1 MMIVSVVGLL
11 VVAVATPSLTAPPK
25 PPKEPARIKVSV
37 SPEAVSRGG
46 QTEVTVVLRPVQGVK
61 INRYPKIKLEVP
73 GQSGLVE
80 EAEVSVGNASP
91 PPPDA
96 KESNYFDT
104 VDPVQLELQVDGS
117 APVGQHAIAGK
128 LTYYYCVTASG
139 FCAPARVPIEIPM
152 EIR

>member
-1 MMIVSVVGLL
+1 M
-11 VVAVATPSLTAPPK
+11 
-25 PPKEPARIKVSV
+25 
-37 SPEAVSRGG
+37 
-46 QTEVTVVLRPVQGVK
+46 
-61 INRYPKIKLEVP
+61 
-73 GQSGLVE
+73 
-80 EAEVSVGNASP
+80 GNASP

-139 FCAPARVPIEIPM
+139 FCAPARVPIAIPV

>member
-1 MMIVSVVGLL
+1 MTIVAVVGLL
-11 VVAVATPSLTAPPK
+11 VLAVATPSLTAPPK
-25 PPKEPARIKVSV
+25 PPKEPAKIKVSV

-46 QTEVTVVLRPVQGVK
+46 QAEVTVVLRPVQGVK

-104 VDPVQLELQVDGS
+104 VDPVLLELQVDGS
-117 APVGQHAIAGK
+117 APVGRHAITGK
-128 LTYYYCVTASG
+128 LAYYYCVTASG
-139 FCAPARVPIEIPM
+139 FCAPARVPIEIPV